1 MFIASAA
8 SQNINTLAPEPD
20 IPVAQ
25 ARLVVEDIL
34 NAPANRLIPG
44 LMALVLVRQHIN
56 TLVPAL
62 DTPVAQAPPVVENIL
77 NVPVLPV
84 INGIRLVEHVR
95 LTILSAKSAL
105 CIIVTTLAALI
116 IRHQKRYLE

>member
-62 DTPVAQAPPVVENIL
+62 DTPVAQAQLVAENIL
-77 NVPVLPV
+77 NVNAPVV
-84 INGIRLVEHVR
+84 INGMQLVEYAR
-95 LTILSAKSAL
+95 LTA
-105 CIIVTTLAALI
+105 
-116 IRHQKRYLE
+116 RYVR

>member
-77 NVPVLPV
+77 NAIANLLILGHQVLV
-84 INGIRLVEHVR
+84 NAHQAINTLVQTQAIPKV
-95 LTILSAKSAL
+95 
-105 CIIVTTLAALI
+105 
-116 IRHQKRYLE
+116 